1 MPHYDKELICSV
13 LGSEQCRDT
22 NRPGYIAMSFT
33 EDALA
38 RLLYDLRQLAYLRLK
53 QERWKKQHR
62 AMAANVRVQQLREA
76 LNSLMMPR
84 RKPLSPNAGL
94 DGFDID
100 GVPLLPEDRMHIV
113 HRRHK
118 LAAD

>member
-38 RLLYDLRQLAYLRLK
+38 RLLYDLRLEIRQLWVL
-53 QERWKKQHR
+53 
-62 AMAANVRVQQLREA
+62 
-76 LNSLMMPR
+76 
-84 RKPLSPNAGL
+84 AGL
-94 DGFDID
+94 EKSLRRAYFVDSNS
-100 GVPLLPEDRMHIV
+100 DRVTGTHI
-113 HRRHK
+113 
-118 LAAD
+118 